1 MNKTKYDSPQTWEIS
16 LKTDRLMQTI
26 SVSSKSFENEED
38 FTFASRRNQ
47 RSVWDDDEEQD
58 DED

>member
-38 FTFASRRNQ
+38 FTFASRRKQ
-47 RSVWDDDEEQD
+47 RSVWDDDEQQE